1 MMKVLLAAIM
11 LAALTAGAASGAE
24 KLEAVVAGQ
33 NELAFGLFQRLGEDR
48 GNLFFSPTSIWTA
61 LAMTYGGA
69 RGQTAQEMAAA
80 LHFPADLKTLH
91 AGNHSLLQA
100 MATDDSLATRLAV
113 ANRLWP
119 ATGLALKAP
128 FLNLCRRNY
137 GAPPEQLDF
146 AREPELARQSINR
159 WVARNTMDMIQELLQ
174 QGDIGPTT
182 ELVLTNAIYF
192 KGTWQTAFDPGR
204 TRPWPFHVSDQRKVQ
219 ADFMA
224 RDGEFSHAREAGA
237 HILELP
243 YADSDLA
250 MLVVLPDSRD
260 DLAKL
265 EKNLTPAVVQRW
277 AAALKTGPL
286 SVLLPRFE
294 LTWRQEMVPTLQEMG
309 MRLAFTGQADFSG
322 LAETSLFI
330 DKVIHEARVRV
341 DEEGTEA
348 AAATAVLMK
357 RGAPPESFV
366 ANHPFLV
373 LIRDTRTGAIV
384 FMGRVSD
391 PSAGN

>member
-1 MMKVLLAAIM
+1 
-11 LAALTAGAASGAE
+11 
-24 KLEAVVAGQ
+24 
-33 NELAFGLFQRLGEDR
+33 
-48 GNLFFSPTSIWTA
+48 
-61 LAMTYGGA
+61 
-69 RGQTAQEMAAA
+69 
-80 LHFPADLKTLH
+80 
-91 AGNHSLLQA
+91 
-100 MATDDSLATRLAV
+100 
-113 ANRLWP
+113 
-119 ATGLALKAP
+119 
-128 FLNLCRRNY
+128 
-137 GAPPEQLDF
+137 
-146 AREPELARQSINR
+146 
-159 WVARNTMDMIQELLQ
+159 
-174 QGDIGPTT
+174 
-182 ELVLTNAIYF
+182 
-192 KGTWQTAFDPGR
+192 
-204 TRPWPFHVSDQRKVQ
+204 
-219 ADFMA
+219 
-224 RDGEFSHAREAGA
+224 
-237 HILELP
+237 
-243 YADSDLA
+243 

-265 EKNLTPAVVQRW
+265 DKNLTPAVVQRW